1 MRVRDL
7 RGLLR
12 DLERIFGVSGAKT
25 QQDAVANVADALPHD
40 RGQEQDLAVY
50 LKKVEEELAD
60 DAAPPSAK
68 YVRRLRE
75 AGLAEDAF
83 LAALNSIEADKRIK
97 KADLLAIAQAYTGS
111 ADRKASV
118 RSLLKQMRAHFYTK
132 LYERDA
138 NELAKRAKP
147 V

>member
-97 KADLLAIAQAYTGS
+97 KADLLAIAQAPR
-111 ADRKASV
+111 AAI
-118 RSLLKQMRAHFYTK
+118 MR
-132 LYERDA
+132 RIDC
-138 NELAKRAKP
+138 RAP
-147 V
+147 HAPW

>member
-60 DAAPPSAK
+60 DAASMC
-68 YVRRLRE
+68 VDFER
-75 AGLAEDAF
+75 
-83 LAALNSIEADKRIK
+83 
-97 KADLLAIAQAYTGS
+97 QA
-111 ADRKASV
+111 
-118 RSLLKQMRAHFYTK
+118 
-132 LYERDA
+132 
-138 NELAKRAKP
+138 
-147 V
+147 